1 MGDTL
6 RGNGLFTAS
15 ARLAALADDSARLA
29 RARNRFS
36 ESPPSGTTT
45 RSESSDSPSEEQ
57 YRYDQRVVQLTLEHG
72 ASWPR
77 NQWED
82 EAKEEGHRILRAK
95 IEEEDYVHVPDATG
109 LPPPELLSSA
119 REVVTK
125 RWIEQGIW
133 NDKWQPGLPDGRW
146 KHQEPL
152 DMESESDSEDDEEI
166 QTRPPFSVPAKPKAP
181 KKEEEKLQ
189 RLAERQMRREG
200 EREASRPF
208 NRFVQQVSEERGR
221 IRSNTRS
228 AAPDVLD
235 PANINTTAYDNVRE
249 RWVKRGIWNQ
259 KWGTIPGMNWKHEQ
273 DLHRW
278 LLEELGPRP
287 EAPPERTENE
297 TREAAR
303 QLFGPF
309 PPVQPPVLGLLEES
323 PTASAIIDQTGSQNG
338 DEEQFPLEPNH
349 ADHSAESGQGELPAA
364 TSKQTEKPKPARKER
379 AGRGAGAARGP
390 ADSAAKVSKAT
401 PKKTKSTA
409 SRGKKASSEA
419 QPSQAKLKLEVDEPA
434 APYSPETP
442 RRSTRLR
449 SKKV

>member
-1 MGDTL
+1 MG
-6 RGNGLFTAS
+6 R
-15 ARLAALADDSARLA
+15 
-29 RARNRFS
+29 
-36 ESPPSGTTT
+36 
-45 RSESSDSPSEEQ
+45 RSERRGTPN
-57 YRYDQRVVQLTLEHG
+57 TPG
-72 ASWPR
+72 
-77 NQWED
+77 
-82 EAKEEGHRILRAK
+82 K

-309 PPVQPPVLGLLEES
+309 PPG
-323 PTASAIIDQTGSQNG
+323 
-338 DEEQFPLEPNH
+338 
-349 ADHSAESGQGELPAA
+349 A
-364 TSKQTEKPKPARKER
+364 TSSIGSARGVTDSVSDYRPDRIAEWRRGTVPSGTKPCGPFCRVWTRRIARRDVKTDRETKTSEER
-379 AGRGAGAARGP
+379 ESWTRCRAARGP